1 MSESYRAPTRDELRD
16 LLYWG
21 FTTSTGHGERV
32 DEIGFALAVLARW
45 GNQAPQ
51 PIPLSERKPR
61 PEDCDG
67 ERRVWVSYERPESQA
82 TVFWELAPIDQAME
96 WAPVDSWLPFHALPL
111 PAREAGKG

>member
-1 MSESYRAPTRDELRD
+1 MSEGYKAPTRDELRD

-51 PIPLSERKPR
+51 PIPLSERKPGL
-61 PEDCDG
+61 EDCDEEG
-67 ERRVWVSYERPESQA
+67 RCWLFDSQIIDAWVFREFDLEDQRRYGNY
-82 TVFWELAPIDQAME
+82 TH
-96 WAPVDSWLPFHALPL
+96 WLPATALPL
-111 PAREAGKG
+111 PV